1 MEVVRLAGYSE
12 EEKLEIARR
21 YQVPKQLKEAGLSP
35 QTCALSDDALRLI
48 ISRYTREAG
57 VRQLER
63 AIGRVMRKIALKT
76 AEGTP
81 CAVAIEKA
89 ALEKAEITELLGPER
104 FSPEEARKDVPA
116 GVATG
121 LAWTEA
127 GGDVLYIEA
136 ALLKDGK
143 GLSLTGQLG
152 DVMQESA
159 KTAQSY
165 IWSHSGQF
173 GIDQSMF
180 KRYGVHVHVPAGA
193 IPKDGPSAGV
203 TMTTALASLYT
214 HLPVRSDTAMTGEV
228 TLSGLVLPVG
238 GIKEKVLAARR
249 LGIRRVIIP
258 KQNEKD
264 LRDLPAD
271 ARAEMEFVFAGHVHE
286 VLRAAIP
293 GIANSGLIPMA
304 A

>member
-1 MEVVRLAGYSE
+1 
-12 EEKLEIARR
+12 
-21 YQVPKQLKEAGLSP
+21 
-35 QTCALSDDALRLI
+35 
-48 ISRYTREAG
+48 
-57 VRQLER
+57 
-63 AIGRVMRKIALKT
+63 
-76 AEGTP
+76 
-81 CAVAIEKA
+81 
-89 ALEKAEITELLGPER
+89 
-104 FSPEEARKDVPA
+104 VPA

-165 IWSHSGQF
+165 IWSHSDQF
-173 GIDQSMF
+173 SINQSLF
-180 KRYGVHVHVPAGA
+180 RRYGVHVHVPAGA

-203 TMTTALASLYT
+203 TMTTALTSLYT
-214 HLPVRSDTAMTGEV
+214 GLPVRSDTAMTGEV

-249 LGIRRVIIP
+249 LGLRRVIIP

-271 ARAEMEFVFAGHVHE
+271 ARAEMEFILAGHVQD
-286 VLRAAIP
+286 VLLAAIP
-293 GIANSGLIPMA
+293 GIAEHARLSLVA
-304 A
+304 